1 MSTPIPFQTTKP
13 DISALRARYPSL
25 AELLHGE
32 FADKPNVYEFPQ
44 GTVVSWE
51 LLQGKPKNPTYGRI
65 PPGKYEFPTSHTEE
79 VTVLEGDLEA
89 RIGDATHPV
98 GPLQKITALPNTI
111 LRLDVKG
118 GPVHYFCEYR

>member
-1 MSTPIPFQTTKP
+1 MNTSIPFQTAKP

-25 AELLHGE
+25 TDLLKGE

-65 PPGKYEFPTSHTEE
+65 PPGKYEFPTNHTEE
-79 VTVLEGDLEA
+79 MTVLEGNLEA
-89 RIGDATHPV
+89 RIGDSAYRA
-98 GPLQKITALPNTI
+98 GPLQRITAPPNTT

-118 GPVHYFCEYR
+118 SPVYYFCEYR